1 MIDCL
6 NCSKFGI
13 IITGNLAIF
22 LIMPH
27 TVDFAFFFLKTS
39 YAKPLSACPLRLPSP
54 PALSSCPPRLPSPPA
69 LPACPPRLPSRP
81 ALPACPPRL
90 PSPPA
95 LPACPP
101 HLPSPPALPASL
113 YKDRHGYILNQM
125 LKFVQKIVRRLPL

>member
-1 MIDCL
+1 MLKLFKVWDHYNWQLGYLLDYASYRRFC
-6 NCSKFGI
+6 
-13 IITGNLAIF
+13 
-22 LIMPH
+22 
-27 TVDFAFFFLKTS
+27 FFFLEDLLRK
-39 YAKPLSACPLRLPSP
+39 APLRLPSP
-54 PALSSCPPRLPSPPA
+54 PALSACPLLLPSPPA
-69 LPACPPRLPSRP
+69 LPSCPPRLPSRP

>member
-54 PALSSCPPRLPSPPA
+54 PALPSCPPRLPSP
-69 LPACPPRLPSRP
+69 P